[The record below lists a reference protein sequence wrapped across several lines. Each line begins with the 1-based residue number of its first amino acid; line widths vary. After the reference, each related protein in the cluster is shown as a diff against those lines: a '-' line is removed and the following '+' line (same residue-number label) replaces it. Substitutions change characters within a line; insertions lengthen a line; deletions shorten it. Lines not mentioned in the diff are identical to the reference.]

1 MIKIQNLDD
10 NEYIKWSLVRQLNSA
25 DHPPARITKFD
36 KDFVKKLDFKD
47 IKFSVKVRD
56 IHKIGKKNYIGI
68 NTFGYEN
75 KGNFQFMYQKML
87 GRKTN

>member
-25 DHPPARITKFD
+25 DHLPARITKFD
-36 KDFVKKLDFKD
+36 KDFIKKLDFKN

-56 IHKIGKKNYIGI
+56 IHKIGKKNSIGI
-68 NTFGYEN
+68 NAFGYEN